1 MARYQVII
9 AYDGSGFFG
18 SQRQANSRTVQS
30 QLERALTRLGWQEK
44 TVVLAGRTD
53 TGVHAS
59 GQVAAFDFEWHHQ
72 PEELVSAINA
82 NLPADVVVT
91 DAKVV
96 HDNFHPRFDAVSRRY
111 CYRLFSQPLRNPLRE
126 RYAWRVWPVFDEVA
140 LQNVANLFLGKHDFF
155 AFGSPSKQGNS
166 TIRTVMKS
174 SWQSVGDEWTFDV
187 EADGF
192 LYRMVRKLVH
202 TQVAVGQGR
211 LSAQAIVDA
220 LSGKPP
226 HDSGAGRGIPGG
238 LAPACGLTLVEVTY
252 PVVKDLP
259 VKTD

>member
-1 MARYQVII
+1 MARYQVTIT
-9 AYDGSGFFG
+9 YDGSGFSG
-18 SQRQANSRTVQS
+18 SQRQAKSRTVQS
-30 QLERALTRLGWQEK
+30 ELERALTRLGWQEK
-44 TVVLAGRTD
+44 TVILAGRTD
-53 TGVHAS
+53 SGVHAS
-59 GQVAAFDFEWHHQ
+59 GQVAAFDFEWHHP
-72 PEELVSAINA
+72 PEELVFAINA
-82 NLPADVVVT
+82 NLPADIVVNA
-91 DAKVV
+91 AKVA
-96 HDNFHPRFDAVSRRY
+96 HDSFHPRFDALSRRY
-111 CYRLFSQPLRNPLRE
+111 CYRLFSQALRNPLRE
-126 RYAWRVWPVFDEVA
+126 RYAWRVWPVLDEVA
-140 LQNVANLFLGKHDFF
+140 LHGAASLFLGEHNFS
-155 AFGSPSKQGNS
+155 AFGSPPKQGNS

-174 SWQSVGDEWTFDV
+174 SWQSVGDAWTFEV

-220 LSGKPP
+220 LSGMP
-226 HDSGAGRGIPGG
+226 RGIPGG